1 MYLEEDLFE
10 KRTKQQRAKD
20 GGRLLSKERGCVNQA
35 WVQHRIEFV
44 ELTGLNGN
52 IKK

>member
-20 GGRLLSKERGCVNQA
+20 GGRLLSKESGCVKQA
-35 WVQHRIEFV
+35 RVQYRKYRTFYLE
-44 ELTGLNGN
+44 GN
-52 IKK
+52 